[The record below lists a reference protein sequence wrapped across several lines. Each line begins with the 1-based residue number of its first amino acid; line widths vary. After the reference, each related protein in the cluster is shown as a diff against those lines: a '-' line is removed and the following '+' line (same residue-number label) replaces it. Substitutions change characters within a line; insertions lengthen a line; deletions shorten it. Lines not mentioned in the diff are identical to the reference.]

1 VRHKID
7 LGSGLVALG
16 ALGVLISLF
25 LDWYAPHLTA
35 FDAFEV
41 VDWMLASLAVVT
53 LGGLSLAAR
62 DAVPVPPWLVVA
74 VLAAVVLVF
83 AQVIDPPPDAH
94 GAARQAGAWL
104 AVGSAALMAIGVALA
119 TASISV
125 TVDVR
130 GRERRRRVP
139 AVDRREAAASPP
151 REPDAAPPRP
161 AAAASR
167 AGSATPRP
175 ATSPPPREPDLGAPP
190 RTAPGDPDRTQ
201 PLRPLE
207 PRPPG
212 PGTETSGE

>member
-1 VRHKID
+1 
-7 LGSGLVALG
+7 GLVALG

-62 DAVPVPPWLVVA
+62 DAVPVPPWLVFA

-139 AVDRREAAASPP
+139 AVDRREAAAARP
-151 REPDAAPPRP
+151 REPDASPPPRP

-175 ATSPPPREPDLGAPP
+175 TATPPPPREPDVGAPP
-190 RTAPGDPDRTQ
+190 PPAPGDPDRTQ

-207 PRPPG
+207 
-212 PGTETSGE
+212 